1 MTRKPGEFIA
11 SGRTA
16 DVHAWGAGW
25 VLKLFRE
32 GADSAVVEHEHGIAQ
47 ALAKVGAPAPKV
59 GEIVSIGSRYGI
71 EYERVEGIS
80 LLQAVRTDPSKL
92 SYFADLMA
100 DVQLQINSIENVVG
114 IPAQHTTI
122 EQFLSAT
129 NGLDSET
136 KRHILARLRVLA
148 RGSSLCH
155 GDFHPENILLEGN
168 KATVLDWTVA
178 SLGDA
183 TGDVART
190 GVLLNGYLETMRD
203 RRAEAT
209 AIHQF
214 IQRYLFRYQRSGR
227 VSAAGYRDWIPIV
240 AAARLS
246 EGIEEQRE
254 WLMAQARSAFGEQS
268 N

>member
-1 MTRKPGEFIA
+1 LAREPGEFIA

-16 DVHAWGAGW
+16 EVHAWGAGW

-32 GADSAVVEHEHGIAQ
+32 GIDTAVVRHEHGIAG

-71 EYERVEGIS
+71 EYERIEGIS
-80 LLQAVRTDPSKL
+80 LLQAMRANPSKL

-114 IPAQHTTI
+114 IPAQRTTI

-136 KRHILARLRVLA
+136 RRHVLARLKELA
-148 RGSSLCH
+148 QGTSLCH
-155 GDFHPENILLEGN
+155 GDFHPENIILAGN

-178 SLGDA
+178 NLGDV

-190 GVLLNGYLETMRD
+190 GVILSGYLETMRA
-203 RRAEAT
+203 RQAEAT

-214 IQRYLFRYQRSGR
+214 IQRYLFRYQQSGR
-227 VSAAGYRDWIPIV
+227 FSAEKYRDWIPIV

-254 WLMAQARSAFGEQS
+254 WLIAQARSAFGEQL